1 MTTVLSYEEDEK
13 LAQTIADAVMKI
25 EEERAETVKIAE
37 KRAEE
42 MVSPFALKVRKCIE
56 KRGSML
62 LIRIS
67 KMKLA
72 ATALKAVEV
81 LEAADALTV
90 PSIGVRLAD
99 ITFHR
104 FRLEKAIRENDSRLS
119 FWKTYYKSV
128 VAKWKFVEM
137 AEKCGMSIKDML
149 VITYKNPYLGTD
161 SKEDAAK
168 SCRYWTEQTE
178 IMIDY

>member
-1 MTTVLSYEEDEK
+1 MTTCLAYEEDEK
-13 LAQTIADAVMKI
+13 LVQIIADAIMEN
-25 EEERAETVKIAE
+25 EEGRAETVKIAE

-42 MVSPFALKVRKCIE
+42 MVSPFALNVRQNIE

-72 ATALKAVEV
+72 AAALEAVEV
-81 LEAADALTV
+81 LEAANALTV
-90 PSIGVRLAD
+90 PSIDVRLAD
-99 ITFHR
+99 ISFHR
-104 FRLEKAIRENDSRLS
+104 LRLEKAIRENDSRLS
-119 FWKTYYKSV
+119 YWKTYYKSI
-128 VAKWKFVEM
+128 VAKWNFVEI

-161 SKEDAAK
+161 SKEDAVM